1 MSGSRYV
8 KLKDIEETSTLEC
21 HEKALISSSSII
33 SSPHTKYISSPLIL
47 PLMQTQAFGVGKFEY
62 TESSC
67 RTYDLGHNGSRDT
80 CTPGDRPA
88 KTQDTFQES
97 MGQ

>member
-1 MSGSRYV
+1 
-8 KLKDIEETSTLEC
+8 
-21 HEKALISSSSII
+21 
-33 SSPHTKYISSPLIL
+33 
-47 PLMQTQAFGVGKFEY
+47 MQTQAFGVGKFEY

-88 KTQDTFQES
+88 KTQDIFQES
-97 MGQ
+97 IGQ